1 MALIVQSQAW
11 FVSLAHAGR
20 PGTKLHVEWNL
31 GANKASS
38 AHRYM
43 YSWDYIVQGSED
55 VLQSWKDWLVMFIT
69 VAMDTKVGTQYLY
82 YNSGAPFL
90 QLTCR

>member
-20 PGTKLHVEWNL
+20 PGTKLHVHVEWNL

-43 YSWDYIVQGSED
+43 YSWGYIVQGSED
-55 VLQSWKDWLVMFIT
+55 VLQSCKI
-69 VAMDTKVGTQYLY
+69 G
-82 YNSGAPFL
+82 
-90 QLTCR
+90 